1 MLFALCALVVTA
13 CEPITSGGDDHT
25 TSAALTI
32 TSNRE
37 ISVSSGSV
45 MGIITYTL
53 DNPVMGASVEVTSDK
68 EWVHSFDY
76 SQMGKIG
83 YKVDAN
89 QTYDERHAN
98 ITVSYD
104 GKEVAILTLKQAGK
118 KRPEEVNIEAP
129 YLLGHYYGDYAGY
142 NYNYYLVFSESDY
155 AANDEFNSEGY
166 KYFLDIYS
174 EECPADYN
182 NIRVP
187 NGVYTFNVN
196 NDGQAGTFLES
207 FSIYKE
213 YDNSGM
219 EIAEHPYSEGVL
231 TVTDDLVK
239 LEIKFE
245 DEENLYVVTYDGDY
259 AMMDKRS
266 AAGGIY

>member
-13 CEPITSGGDDHT
+13 CEPINSGGDDNT

-32 TSNRE
+32 TSKTE
-37 ISVSSGSV
+37 ISVGSGSV
-45 MGIITYTL
+45 MGNITYTL
-53 DNPVMGASVEVTSDK
+53 DDPVMGASVEVTSDK

-76 SQMGKIG
+76 SQMGKIA

-104 GKEVAILTLKQAGK
+104 GKEVATLTLKQAGK
-118 KRPEEVNIEAP
+118 ERPEEVNIDAP

-142 NYNYYLVFSESDY
+142 NYNYYLVLSESNYDANGSFY
-155 AANDEFNSEGY
+155 AEGY

-174 EECPADYN
+174 EERPEDYN

-187 NGVYTFNVN
+187 NGVYTFNIN
-196 NDGQAGTFLES
+196 NDGKAGTFLES

-213 YDNSGM
+213 YDSSGM
-219 EIAEHPYSEGVL
+219 EVAEHAFSEGVL
-231 TVTDDLVK
+231 TITDDLVK
-239 LEIKFE
+239 LEVTFADDNKIH
-245 DEENLYVVTYDGDY
+245 VVTFDGDY
-259 AMMDKRS
+259 AMQDRRS
-266 AAGGIY
+266 DAGGMY